1 MIRPNVTDNRRCT
14 GLVRDGNN
22 LAECVKIGVTEDLLR
37 LKARTDKET

>member
-1 MIRPNVTDNRRCT
+1 MTRPNVADNRPCA
-14 GLVRDGNN
+14 GLVADGNN